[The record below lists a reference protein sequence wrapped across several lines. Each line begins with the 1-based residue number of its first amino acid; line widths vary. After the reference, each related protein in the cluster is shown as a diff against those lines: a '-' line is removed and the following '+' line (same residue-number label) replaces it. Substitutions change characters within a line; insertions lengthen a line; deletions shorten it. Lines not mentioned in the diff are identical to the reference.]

1 MQFKYLNADEIGRFE
16 DCFKDDLLL
25 KSGLSFDEISTLSK
39 REFNEMINI
48 VYKDEPVNEN
58 NIHLYYEFM
67 SSLKKCDYGYILTK
81 IFTNRFHII
90 NDKIIL
96 NATSIKYETVT
107 SINYMYLLSQSIYG
121 VEDTLKPIDDY
132 ITEIKDSSEY
142 KEYIASLA

>member
-67 SSLKKCDYGYILTK
+67 SSLKKCDYGDILTK
-81 IFTNRFHII
+81 IFTNRLHLI

-96 NATSIKYETVT
+96 NATAIKYETVT